1 MPTKEVV
8 LVCLGRNPQTGEPD
22 PGAPFMVKA
31 QDPHR
36 SGLYYDEPAV
46 IAQNCPASATRSGGL
61 ANAFRMRSVTSRSAR
76 AGRSSL
82 CVTFMVSVFAC
93 RACHSFAVGYAPF
106 GAQNPNPCAVQLH
119 CS

>member
-1 MPTKEVV
+1 MGAPCSRATNPADRAIDPSIETTMPTKEVV

-46 IAQNCPASATRSGGL
+46 IAQILPGECE
-61 ANAFRMRSVTSRSAR
+61 AR
-76 AGRSSL
+76 FEAEWD
-82 CVTFMVSVFAC
+82 
-93 RACHSFAVGYAPF
+93 
-106 GAQNPNPCAVQLH
+106 GAQWRFGKRDQPQ
-119 CS
+119 